1 MSAHLHNTGTHAGTR
16 WHFATGKTMSTEEL
30 AFYRLRDGKVA
41 EVWVTADNLHVLR
54 QLQADDR

>member
-1 MSAHLHNTGTHAGTR
+1 
-16 WHFATGKTMSTEEL
+16 MSTEEL